1 MVGTTLKQLGRLY
14 RHQVLRPLGI
24 FDIVLRNALAQ
35 FGIYVLAMFLIAGPA
50 YAQNYNLPWCGI
62 SDETG
67 NLNCA
72 YYNLQQCLTTL
83 SGIGGR
89 CVQNPSPPTPALAPT
104 TPLPNAGIGSSLFAP
119 TTPPPNSGWDS
130 SLDPDPG
137 PPPGLDGSPPQQI
150 VVTPNNLFTAAGFVV
165 KYATTSEKRAILRS
179 LPPDKLVTRT
189 RDGKLYYVYADAARC
204 DCAYV
209 GTPQAYA
216 AYQNGGIN
224 PNAGGGGQQ
233 LTTMQIIDSDAGP
246 PGMTDIF
253 ASGMDSILDPR
264 F

>member
-1 MVGTTLKQLGRLY
+1 MTMRNALSQ
-14 RHQVLRPLGI
+14 LGI
-24 FDIVLRNALAQ
+24 F
-35 FGIYVLAMFLIAGPA
+35 VLAGFLIAYPA

-72 YYNLQQCLTTL
+72 YYNEQQCLTTL

-89 CVQNPSPPTPALAPT
+89 CVQNPSPPAPAL
-104 TPLPNAGIGSSLFAP
+104 
-119 TTPPPNSGWDS
+119 TPPAAFSNANPGSPLGLNPGPPPG
-130 SLDPDPG
+130 LDGSTQQQVPLGSDPG

-150 VVTPNNLFTAAGFVV
+150 VAMPNNLFTAAGFVV
-165 KYATTSEKRAILRS
+165 KYATTPEKRAILRS
-179 LPPDKLVTRT
+179 LPPDKLVKRMK
-189 RDGKLYYVYADAARC
+189 DGKLYYVYADAALC
-204 DCAYV
+204 NCAYV

-224 PNAGGGGQQ
+224 PSAGGGGQQ
-233 LTTMQIIDSDAGP
+233 STMQIIDSDAGP